1 MEEYLHNE
9 KRENFKKEMEYFFKD
24 WNYSEGEMHPFK
36 NVVTLQNALIQKL
49 AGFGVFYIGVKP
61 FGETLI
67 FACEWPEEGVMI
79 EININ
84 PVTEDRKD
92 TFRTLF
98 RWR

>member
-1 MEEYLHNE
+1 MEYLHNE
-9 KRENFKKEMEYFFKD
+9 TRENFKKELEFFFKE
-24 WNYSEGEMHPFK
+24 WNYSVGEMYPFD
-36 NVVTLQNALIQKL
+36 NIVNLQNALVQKL
-49 AGFGVFYIGVKP
+49 AEFGVLYVGVKP

-67 FACEWPEEGVMI
+67 FGCEWPSEGVNM

-98 RWR
+98 RWK

>member
-1 MEEYLHNE
+1 MEYLHNDT
-9 KRENFKKEMEYFFKD
+9 RENFKMELEFFFKE
-24 WNYSEGEMHPFK
+24 WNYSKGEMHPFD
-36 NVVTLQNALIQKL
+36 NIVTLQNALIQKL
-49 AGFGVFYIGVKP
+49 AEFNVFYIGVKP

-67 FACEWPEEGVMI
+67 FGCEWPMEGVAI

-98 RWR
+98 RWK

>member
-9 KRENFKKEMEYFFKD
+9 KRENFKKEMQYFFKE
-24 WNYSEGEMHPFK
+24 WTYSEGEMFPFK
-36 NVVTLQNALIQKL
+36 NIVTLQNALIQKL
-49 AGFGVFYIGVKP
+49 AEFGVFYVGVKP

-67 FACEWPEEGVMI
+67 FGCEWPDEGVAI
-79 EININ
+79 EMNIN

>member
-9 KRENFKKEMEYFFKD
+9 KRENFKKEMEYFFKE
-24 WNYSEGEMHPFK
+24 WSYSEGEMHPFT
-36 NVVTLQNALIQKL
+36 NIVTLQNALIQKL
-49 AGFGVFYIGVKP
+49 AGFGVFYVGVKP

-67 FACEWPEEGVMI
+67 FACEWPEEGVAM